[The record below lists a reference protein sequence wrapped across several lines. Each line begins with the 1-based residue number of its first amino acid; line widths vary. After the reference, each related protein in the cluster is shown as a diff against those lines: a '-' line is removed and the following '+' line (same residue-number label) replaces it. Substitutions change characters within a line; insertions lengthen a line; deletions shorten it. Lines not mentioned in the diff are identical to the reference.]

1 MVLNLLKKGQVAE
14 SLKIIKWLATQ
25 RNSYGGFKS
34 TQDTMI
40 AMQALAEYSKIISQ
54 EDNNLSVQMTSGHD
68 FRVTEDNK
76 LLLQMEKVDLDSIG
90 NTPINAEVS
99 GQGCLLIQSILRYN
113 GMESE
118 EKNSFTL
125 KISQNNDN
133 MLKACASYTGSRE
146 VTNMVVMEIELL
158 SGFEPINLEELKNNK
173 LVKKVE
179 FDEKENNIAIYFNE
193 MKKEEQC
200 YDLKLEEKIPVKDR
214 KAAIARIYD
223 YYYRKAAIA

>member
-54 EDNNLSVQMTSGHD
+54 ED
-68 FRVTEDNK
+68 DN
-76 LLLQMEKVDLDSIG
+76 V
-90 NTPINAEVS
+90 
-99 GQGCLLIQSILRYN
+99 
-113 GMESE
+113 
-118 EKNSFTL
+118 
-125 KISQNNDN
+125 
-133 MLKACASYTGSRE
+133 LKACASYTGSRE

-158 SGFEPINLEELKNNK
+158 SGFEPITLEELKNNK